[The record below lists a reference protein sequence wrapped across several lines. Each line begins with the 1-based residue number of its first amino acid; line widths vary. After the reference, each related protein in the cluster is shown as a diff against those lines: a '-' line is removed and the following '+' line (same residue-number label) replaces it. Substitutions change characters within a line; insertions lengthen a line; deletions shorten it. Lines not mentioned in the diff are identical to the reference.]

1 MIVTFEEFRSFPDAD
16 ICVVG
21 SGPIGLGLAHACVKR
36 GLKVLML
43 ESGDFWPD
51 EQKND
56 LGKAGTLDT
65 AHHVPLEEGCC
76 RALGGNS
83 YQWGGRCVPFDPIDF
98 EARPWIKNSG
108 WPISA
113 ETVTRWYADAAGFLR
128 CRDDFTDAP
137 LWPDNGRVRS
147 DTLESWVANPNIAH
161 VYGDWLKAC
170 DDICVVLDAT
180 VVDIRFNA
188 DATEVEAVTVAN
200 GSTRTDLPVKTL
212 VVAAGGVQTP
222 RLLLAAQRTRP
233 SLFGGV
239 DGPLGRYYMGHVSGK
254 IAEITL
260 ADPASDGFLDYE
272 MDGNRFK
279 RRRITLTESEQ
290 RAHQLPQITFSAG
303 NPVVYDPAHRNGA
316 LSAIWMV
323 LSSPLGNR
331 FLNAPL
337 RRLYLGEEKQSV
349 LSHALNILR
358 SPIATGFGA
367 FNVFRQMY
375 LQKPKRPSVFLKN
388 SKGRYTLY
396 YHGEQTPSADNR
408 VRLSSDVDALGMP
421 RVAVDFDYSAADA
434 DGVLKAHA
442 VLAEAVAQA
451 GIGTIDYSVPEDARA
466 AAILSQARDGLHQIG
481 TTRMSTDPTT
491 GVVDTDCRVHGLQ
504 NLYVASTSVMPTS
517 GHANPTF
524 VGVALAMRL
533 AAHLGEAQ
541 PTRLPPEPKTDKAR
555 TSTSGPARRVLVTGA
570 SGKIGQHVVRQLLE
584 KGHSVVALTSSPD
597 RAVGRE
603 TDRDVTW
610 RLHDWRESVDF
621 TDHVQGCD
629 AVIHLGAE
637 IWRIDRM
644 ERVNVEATAALAAAA
659 EAAGIRSVVF
669 ASSIAV
675 YGSPTQA
682 EVDED
687 TTRLTPS
694 HDVKS
699 EYRGTDSIRAYGRS
713 KVKAEDAIAAACRNT
728 HFAVV
733 RPTVVADIDDIA
745 NAVNMNPLVKSIG
758 AKRHTHFVYI
768 ADVAAAMIWLMER
781 GLSQAADMP
790 GRVETFNLSD
800 ETGYDTSYRG
810 LFNRLEALS
819 GRSGLGAKLA
829 GPLLVYDLFD
839 RLKSKS
845 LSRGLPLGRCV
856 FPATRLHAA
865 GYSHPFGMAM
875 AERLAADRIRG
886 S

>member
-1 MIVTFEEFRSFPDAD
+1 MIVTFEEFRGFPDAD

-21 SGPIGLGLAHACVKR
+21 SGPIGLALAHACVKR

-43 ESGDFWPD
+43 ESGHYWPD

-56 LGKAGTLDT
+56 LGKAGYLDT

-98 EARPWIKNSG
+98 EARPWIGNSG

-113 ETVTRWYADAAGFLR
+113 ETVTDWYPEAAAFLR
-128 CRDDFTDAP
+128 CRDDFTDTP

-180 VVDIRFNA
+180 VVDLRFNA
-188 DATEVEAVTVAN
+188 NDTRVEAVTVAN
-200 GSTRTDLPVKTL
+200 GSARTDLSVKTL

-233 SLFGGV
+233 DLFGGV

-290 RAHQLPQITFSAG
+290 RTHGLPQITFSAG

-388 SKGRYTLY
+388 RKGRYTLY

-408 VRLSSDVDALGMP
+408 VRLSPDVDALGMP

-442 VLAEAVAQA
+442 ILAEAVAEA

-466 AAILSQARDGLHQIG
+466 AAIVSQARDGLHQIG
-481 TTRMSTDPTT
+481 TTRMSTNPKP

-533 AAHLGEAQ
+533 AAHLGGPIKPERTTESEA
-541 PTRLPPEPKTDKAR
+541 TDAATAR
-555 TSTSGPARRVLVTGA
+555 ATGRRILVTGA
-570 SGKIGQHVVRQLLE
+570 SGKIGQHVVRQLLD
-584 KGHSVVALTSSPD
+584 KGHAVVALTSNPD
-597 RAVGRE
+597 RAAGRE
-603 TDRDVTW
+603 PDRDVTW
-610 RLHDWRESVDF
+610 CHHDWRESVDF
-621 TDHVQGCD
+621 TDPVRGCD

-637 IWRIDRM
+637 IWRIERM

-659 EAAGIRSVVF
+659 EAAGIRSFVF

-675 YGSPTQA
+675 YGSPMRA
-682 EVDED
+682 EVDEES
-687 TTRLTPS
+687 TRLTS
-694 HDVKS
+694 THDVKS

-733 RPTVVADIDDIA
+733 RPTVVADVDDIA

-758 AKRHTHFVYI
+758 AKRLTHFVYI

-781 GLSQAADMP
+781 GLSQPADMP

-800 ETGYDTSYRG
+800 EAGYDTSYRG
-810 LFNRLEALS
+810 LYSRLEALS
-819 GRSGLGAKLA
+819 GRGGLGAKLA
-829 GPLLVYDLFD
+829 SPLWVYDLFD

-856 FPATRLHAA
+856 FPATRLHDA

-875 AERLAADRIRG
+875 AERLAADRIRER
-886 S
+886 